1 MDISKYKITA
11 GSHFRLEDH
20 QPQDHGQ
27 YKDKDAAK
35 ADMKA
40 NIKVMRDEQDKLY
53 AHDKWSLLLI
63 FQAMDAAGKDGLI
76 KHVMSGIN
84 PQGTQVFSFKQP
96 SKEELDHDY
105 LWRINKALPE
115 RGRIGIFNRS
125 YYEDV
130 LVVKVHNLVGD
141 STLPKELADGD
152 IWDKRYKQIVNYE
165 EYLYQN
171 GIIPLKFFLNISKEE
186 QKKRFL
192 SRIDDTSKNW
202 KFSQADVKER
212 GHWDEYM
219 EAYEE
224 AIRNTASEHA
234 PWHVIPADHKWFSR
248 LLVSEIVVKA
258 LQDLPIDY
266 PILSEAQLSELQL
279 SKKLLLDEK

>member
-1 MDISKYKITA
+1 MDIRKYKITEGA
-11 GSHFRLEDH
+11 KFKLDDH
-20 QPQDHGQ
+20 DPADHAE

-35 ADMKA
+35 TDMKQ
-40 NIKVMRDEQDKLY
+40 NIKMMRNEQDKLY

-141 STLPKELADGD
+141 STLPKELVDGD

-171 GIIPLKFFLNISKEE
+171 GIIPLKFFLHVSKEE

-192 SRIDDTSKNW
+192 SRIDDPSKNW

-224 AIRNTASEHA
+224 TIRHTASDHA

-248 LLVSEIVVKA
+248 MLVSEIVVKA
-258 LQDLPIDY
+258 LQDLPIEY
-266 PILSEAQLSELQL
+266 PVLSQAQLNDLQL
-279 SKKLLLDEK
+279 SKQLLLEEK

>member
-1 MDISKYKITA
+1 MDIRKYKITEGA
-11 GSHFRLEDH
+11 KFKLDDH
-20 QPQDHGQ
+20 DPADHAE

-35 ADMKA
+35 TDMKQ
-40 NIKVMRDEQDKLY
+40 NIKMMRNEQDKLY

-141 STLPKELADGD
+141 STLPKELVDGD

-171 GIIPLKFFLNISKEE
+171 GIIPLKFFLHVSKEE

-192 SRIDDTSKNW
+192 SRIDDPSKNW

-219 EAYEE
+219 EAYEDT
-224 AIRNTASEHA
+224 IRHTASDHA

-248 LLVSEIVVKA
+248 MLVSEIVVKA
-258 LQDLPIDY
+258 LQDLPIEY
-266 PILSEAQLSELQL
+266 PVLSQAQLNDLQL
-279 SKKLLLDEK
+279 SKQLLLEEK

>member
-1 MDISKYKITA
+1 MDISKYTITD
-11 GSHFRLEDH
+11 GSHFRLKDH
-20 QPQDHGQ
+20 SPGDTAH
-27 YKDKDAAK
+27 YKDKDEAK

-53 AHDKWSLLLI
+53 AHDKWALLLI
-63 FQAMDAAGKDGLI
+63 FQAMDAAGKDGLV

-130 LVVKVHNLVGD
+130 LVVKVHHLVGD
-141 STLPKELADGD
+141 STLPLELVGND
-152 IWDKRYKQIVNYE
+152 IWDRRYKQMVNFE

-171 GIIPLKFFLNISKEE
+171 GIIPLKFFLNVSKEE
-186 QKKRFL
+186 QKERFL
-192 SRIDDTSKNW
+192 SRIDDPSKNW

-212 GHWDEYM
+212 GYWDEYM
-219 EAYEE
+219 KAYEK
-224 AIRNTASEHA
+224 AIRETASEHS
-234 PWHVIPADHKWFSR
+234 PWHIIPADHKWFSR

-258 LQDLPIDY
+258 LQDLPTEY
-266 PILSEAQLSELQL
+266 PVLTMDQLEELQMA
-279 SKKLLLDEK
+279 KKLLLEEK